1 MVKPKPN
8 PIKAGLSHRRRVT
21 RLKYI
26 LPALALFLLAG
37 LMVLIEFPDLMSRA
51 KQVAGDVVMEVEK
64 MQVEGETRSGSQYRL
79 FSSKAVK
86 VDGQEGKFN
95 LTSIRGSLPENNGA
109 PYLTAPKGLYNEG
122 AGLLDLETPVL
133 IRRNDGLQIDAGQTR
148 VILDAEMA
156 QSSDGVYIK
165 TGQGATLRA
174 QQFLFNG
181 ASEQHDFSGRVHVTI
196 PPAEKASAA
205 TLKET
210 VDE

>member
-26 LPALALFLLAG
+26 LPALALFLMAG

-86 VDGQEGKFN
+86 VDGQEDKFN
-95 LTSIRGSLPENNGA
+95 LTGIKASLPENNGA